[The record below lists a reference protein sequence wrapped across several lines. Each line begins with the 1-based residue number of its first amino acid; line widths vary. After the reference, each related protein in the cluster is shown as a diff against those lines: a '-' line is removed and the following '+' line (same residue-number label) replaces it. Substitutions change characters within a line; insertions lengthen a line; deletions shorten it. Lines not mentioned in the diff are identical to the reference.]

1 MTVTVTATAGSA
13 SANSYLTVAGGDT
26 IANLQLGTL
35 AWGSASNDDK
45 GRAVISATRYLDELE
60 WIGDRASSTQALGW
74 PRSGITLDG
83 VALSST
89 AIPEQVEQA
98 TFDLANA
105 LLTTPTLLS
114 GSNTALGELIPS
126 IPNSSL
132 QSASVDVVSVT
143 FRQGGAPTVLN
154 CLTVVPSLVGTLGVL
169 TASIPKGAS
178 GSIRVFR
185 G

>member
-1 MTVTVTATAGSA
+1 
-13 SANSYLTVAGGDT
+13 
-26 IANLQLGTL
+26 
-35 AWGSASNDDK
+35 
-45 GRAVISATRYLDELE
+45 
-60 WIGDRASSTQALGW
+60 
-74 PRSGITLDG
+74 
-83 VALSST
+83 
-89 AIPEQVEQA
+89 VEQA
-98 TFDLANA
+98 CFDLANA
-105 LLTTPTLLS
+105 LLATPTLLS
-114 GSNTALGELIPS
+114 GSNTALGELIPG

-169 TASIPKGAS
+169 TTSIPKGAS

>member
-35 AWGSASNDDK
+35 AWSSATTDDK

-89 AIPEQVEQA
+89 TIPEQVEQA

-105 LLTTPTLLS
+105 LLATPTLLS
-114 GSNTALGELIPS
+114 GSNTALGELIPG

>member
-13 SANSYLTVAGGDT
+13 SANSYLSVAGGDT
-26 IANLQLGTL
+26 LANLALGTL
-35 AWGSASNDDK
+35 SWSSASNDDK
-45 GRAVISATRYLDELE
+45 GRALITATRHLDELE
-60 WIGDRASSTQALGW
+60 WAGYRASTAQALSW

-83 VALSST
+83 VSISSST
-89 AIPEQVEQA
+89 IPEQLEQA
-98 TFDLANA
+98 TFDLAEA

-114 GSNTALGELIPS
+114 GGNTALGELIPG

-169 TASIPKGAS
+169 TTSVPKGAS
-178 GSIRVFR
+178 GSIRVLR

>member
-1 MTVTVTATAGSA
+1 MTVTVTSTAGSA
-13 SANSYLTVAGGDT
+13 SANSYLSVAGGDS
-26 IANLQLGTL
+26 IANLLLGTL
-35 AWGSASNDDK
+35 AWSSATTDDK
-45 GRAVISATRYLDELE
+45 GRALISATRYLDELS

-74 PRSGITLDG
+74 PRSGIALDG
-83 VALSST
+83 VSLSSAT
-89 AIPEQVEQA
+89 IPEQVEQA

-105 LLTTPTLLS
+105 LLATPTLLS
-114 GSNTALGELIPS
+114 GSNTALGELIPG

-154 CLTVVPSLVGTLGVL
+154 ALTVLPSLVGTLGPL
-169 TASIPKGAS
+169 TTSNPKGGS
-178 GSIRVFR
+178 GSIRVLR